1 MRNYKLKIFWFLI
14 GYSLIGIPFVLK
26 YAWAWAVPLLLF
38 VVCFLAVLIR
48 LIVRK
53 ANFNLYG
60 LLGISFLLL
69 LVAMIRP
76 FSDLKLEAGQG
87 FYKEQFE
94 TDQDDRMMLKTIL
107 FSSAQE
113 KVMIRDS
120 IRLRHIKI
128 KDSLGLILDPMDQ
141 YYAAMIYHHGKSL
154 ADVERAL
161 ELATAAFDQGVSRAD
176 FLKRASYDRI
186 QIRKGKKQK
195 FGTQF

>member
-1 MRNYKLKIFWFLI
+1 MRLRTKTNFCFGVYLVL
-14 GYSLIGIPFVLK
+14 GILLVLK
-26 YAWAWAVPLLLF
+26 YAWGWAVPLLLF
-38 VVCFLAVLIR
+38 VILFLIVLIR
-48 LIVRK
+48 IIIRK
-53 ANFNLYG
+53 ANLNLYG
-60 LLGISFLLL
+60 VLGISFLLL
-69 LVAMIRP
+69 LVALVRP
-76 FSDLKLEAGQG
+76 FSDLKLETDQG
-87 FYKEQFE
+87 FYEVQFD

-120 IRLRHIKI
+120 IRLWHIKV
-128 KDSLGLILDPMDQ
+128 KDSLGLILSPMDQ

-154 ADVERAL
+154 ADLERAL
-161 ELATAAFDQGVSRAD
+161 ELATAAFDQGISRAD

>member
-14 GYSLIGIPFVLK
+14 GYFLIGISFVLK
-26 YAWAWAVPLLLF
+26 YAWGWAVPLLL
-38 VVCFLAVLIR
+38 LAVFFLIVFIRLLIR
-48 LIVRK
+48 KGNL
-53 ANFNLYG
+53 NLYG
-60 LLGISFLLL
+60 VLGISFLLL
-69 LVAMIRP
+69 LVALIRP
-76 FSDLKLEAGQG
+76 FSDLKLEAGHG

-94 TDQDDRMMLKTIL
+94 TDQDDRMMLKKIL

-113 KVMIRDS
+113 QVMIRDS
-120 IRLRHIKI
+120 IRLSHIKV
-128 KDSLGLILDPMDQ
+128 KDSLGLIIDPLDQ

-161 ELATAAFDQGVSRAD
+161 ELATAAFDQGIARAD